1 MTCGA
6 EQVQNAIGKIKDLQ
20 IPNLLSPVG
29 DLPAI
34 AEVLQAST
42 FKDVF
47 GFLWNISLFYLDVSR
62 NKATFMFAIVFL

>member
-62 NKATFMFAIVFL
+62 NQVTFMFAIVFL